1 MSDDAQRLAKQLAA
15 RLGCSRRDA
24 ELLIAGGG
32 VSVDGVVVE
41 EPQARVRPEQAITV
55 DPDGHAEPLPPA
67 TLVWHKPAGVAVPQT
82 EVLPDALAREWFT
95 AERRHAGDASG
106 RRLLRALLNRLVPVS
121 RLHDEASGLMVFTQ
135 NPGVARRITDRQSPL
150 EQEWLADVVD
160 APGDPEAREAVLRSI
175 GKPLY
180 FDGRELPRLKASW
193 QSDRRL
199 RMAFKHDMPAEPGH
213 RIARAGMVAVL
224 HRQRVGRIG
233 LDGMVAGQWRCL
245 GAAERF

>member
-15 RLGCSRRDA
+15 QLGCSRRDA
-24 ELLIAGGG
+24 ELYIAGGW
-32 VSVDGVVVE
+32 VSVDGMVAE
-41 EPQARVRPEQAITV
+41 EPQARVRPGQVISL
-55 DPDGHAEPLPPA
+55 DPHARAEPLPPA

-135 NPGVARRITDRQSPL
+135 NPAVARRITDRQSPL
-150 EQEWLADVVD
+150 EQEWLADVSD
-160 APGDPEAREAVLRSI
+160 APTTPDEREAVLRSI

-180 FDGRELPRLKASW
+180 FDGRELPSLKASW

-199 RMAFKHDMPAEPGH
+199 RLAFKHDMPDEPAH
-213 RIARAGMVAVL
+213 RTARAGLAAVL
-224 HRQRVGRIG
+224 HRQRIGRIG
-233 LDGMVAGQWRCL
+233 LDGMAVGQWRCL
-245 GAAERF
+245 GSAERF

>member
-1 MSDDAQRLAKQLAA
+1 MTEDPQRLAKQLAA

-24 ELLIAGGG
+24 ELFIAGGW
-32 VSVDGVVVE
+32 VSVDGALVE
-41 EPQARVRPEQAITV
+41 EPQARVRSDQTITL
-55 DPDGHAEPLPPA
+55 DPHARAEPLPPA

-82 EVLPDALAREWFT
+82 DVLPDALARAWFT
-95 AERRHAGDASG
+95 AERRHPADASG
-106 RRLLRALLNRLVPVS
+106 RRLLRALLNRLLPVS

-135 NPGVARRITDRQSPL
+135 SPGVARRITDRQSPL
-150 EQEWLADVVD
+150 EQEWLADVSN
-160 APGDPEAREAVLRSI
+160 APTLPDEREAVLRSI

-180 FDGRELPRLKASW
+180 FDGRELPSLKASW

-213 RIARAGMVAVL
+213 RTARAGLSAVL
-224 HRQRVGRIG
+224 HRQRIGRIG
-233 LDGMVAGQWRCL
+233 LDGMAAGQWRCL